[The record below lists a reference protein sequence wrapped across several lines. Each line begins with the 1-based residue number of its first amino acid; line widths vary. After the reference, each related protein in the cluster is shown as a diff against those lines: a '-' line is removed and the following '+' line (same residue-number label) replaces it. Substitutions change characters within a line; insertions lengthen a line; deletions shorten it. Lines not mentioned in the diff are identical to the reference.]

1 MGHHHGPLKFIA
13 SPLRHVEH
21 SEKEEQTP
29 LGGSDQSFNKTN
41 TNTEVLP
48 FQNNDGKLHDT
59 PEFQRHEEATTSEL
73 FYDLF
78 FVANLTTF
86 TSLLEINDHK
96 SLSAYIGFFCVLW
109 FTWYQVS
116 LYDVRFSTD
125 SIFERACKALHFG
138 TMVGFAVMGPQW
150 KPGEETND
158 YSTFKAFSLI
168 LMVSRLV
175 LVVQYGSTLYFTRNY
190 RSARLPLLL
199 VMGSYTIA
207 AILYGAFT
215 AAFPKGNDYTTSN
228 VYVAWY
234 IISIAETLLTTA
246 VSCRW
251 RIISFKGTHLIERLS
266 LLTLIILGE
275 GIIVVCKAISKIVKN
290 YYIFTASVVGQII
303 AAVLII
309 YFLYMLYFDRL
320 RDTHFGT
327 IKQQIWAFLHFPLH
341 ITLVLVLEGVS
352 NFVVWRQAVQGLQAV
367 LSDLTLD
374 FSQTYNTSAEF
385 VDQVNFTAWND
396 VFNYVP
402 KGIDFTDALNEVN
415 SALVEV
421 ANAWNNTSEEAVN
434 AGDNALN
441 NIIFALANTVLES
454 LSIEA
459 PKSKV
464 KDGVK
469 PSPED
474 QTSKLFGVFNLVFI
488 YFFVTAGLTLII
500 MGVLAWLSEKP
511 KKLGDYVRSSANF
524 VVGLGLCLLS
534 LMSFS
539 EAEGNFAFSSWVL
552 PTLCL
557 SLFLVVVVNH
567 VRFGKASGH

>member
-1 MGHHHGPLKFIA
+1 MGHYHGPLKFIA

-21 SEKEEQTP
+21 SEKEEKAP
-29 LGGSDQSFNKTN
+29 LGGSDQSLHKTN
-41 TNTEVLP
+41 TDTEVLP
-48 FQNNDGKLHDT
+48 FQNNDGALHDT
-59 PEFQRHEEATTSEL
+59 LEFHRHEEATTSEL

-96 SLSAYIGFFCVLW
+96 CMSYFPTFPLTIFMLTPFLALSAYIGFFCVLW

-116 LYDVRFSTD
+116 LHDVRFSTD
-125 SIFERACKALHFG
+125 SIFERVCKALHFG

-175 LVVQYGSTLYFTRNY
+175 LVVQYGCTLYFTRNH
-190 RSARLPLLL
+190 RSVRLPLLL
-199 VMGSYTIA
+199 VMGSYIVA
-207 AILYGAFT
+207 AILYGALT
-215 AAFPKGNDYTTSN
+215 AAFPKGNDFTTSN

-234 IISIAETLLTTA
+234 IISIGETLLTTA

-251 RIISFKGTHLIERLS
+251 RVISFKGTHLIERLS

-352 NFVVWRQAVQGLQAV
+352 NFVVWRQAVQGLRTV
-367 LSDLTLD
+367 LSDLDSDL
-374 FSQTYNTSAEF
+374 SLTYNTSAEY
-385 VDQVNFTAWND
+385 VSQLNFTAWND
-396 VFNYVP
+396 VFAFVP

-421 ANAWNNTSEEAVN
+421 GNTWNDTSEEAVD
-434 AGDNALN
+434 AAYNALSD
-441 NIIFALANTVLES
+441 IIFALTNTVLES

-469 PSPED
+469 PSPQEES
-474 QTSKLFGVFNLVFI
+474 SKLFGVFNLVFI
-488 YFFVTAGLTLII
+488 YFFVTVSAQRLQFSTPRTLY
-500 MGVLAWLSEKP
+500 VL
-511 KKLGDYVRSSANF
+511 D
-524 VVGLGLCLLS
+524 LLY
-534 LMSFS
+534 
-539 EAEGNFAFSSWVL
+539 
-552 PTLCL
+552 
-557 SLFLVVVVNH
+557 
-567 VRFGKASGH
+567 

>member
-1 MGHHHGPLKFIA
+1 
-13 SPLRHVEH
+13 
-21 SEKEEQTP
+21 
-29 LGGSDQSFNKTN
+29 
-41 TNTEVLP
+41 
-48 FQNNDGKLHDT
+48 
-59 PEFQRHEEATTSEL
+59 
-73 FYDLF
+73 
-78 FVANLTTF
+78 
-86 TSLLEINDHK
+86 
-96 SLSAYIGFFCVLW
+96 
-109 FTWYQVS
+109 
-116 LYDVRFSTD
+116 
-125 SIFERACKALHFG
+125 
-138 TMVGFAVMGPQW
+138 MVGFAVMGPQW

-190 RSARLPLLL
+190 RSVRLPLLL
-199 VMGSYTIA
+199 VMGSYTVA
-207 AILYGAFT
+207 AILYGTLT

-228 VYVAWY
+228 VYIAWY
-234 IISIAETLLTTA
+234 IISIGETLLTTV

-251 RIISFKGTHLIERLS
+251 RVISFKGTHLIERLS

-367 LSDLTLD
+367 LSDLTFD
-374 FSQTYNTSAEF
+374 FSLTYNTSAEF
-385 VDQVNFTAWND
+385 VSQVNSTAWND
-396 VFNYVP
+396 VFTFVP

-421 ANAWNNTSEEAVN
+421 ANTWNDTSEEAVDATN
-434 AGDNALN
+434 NALN
-441 NIIFALANTVLES
+441 DIIFALANTVLES

-488 YFFVTAGLTLII
+488 YFFVT
-500 MGVLAWLSEKP
+500 V
-511 KKLGDYVRSSANF
+511 SAQR
-524 VVGLGLCLLS
+524 LQ
-534 LMSFS
+534 FS
-539 EAEGNFAFSSWVL
+539 T
-552 PTLCL
+552 P
-557 SLFLVVVVNH
+557 
-567 VRFGKASGH
+567 

>member
-1 MGHHHGPLKFIA
+1 MGRYHEPLKFIA

-29 LGGSDQSFNKTN
+29 LGGSDQSLNKTN
-41 TNTEVLP
+41 TDAEVLP
-48 FQNNDGKLHDT
+48 FQNNDGELHDT
-59 PEFQRHEEATTSEL
+59 PEFHRHEEATTSEL

-175 LVVQYGSTLYFTRNY
+175 LVVQYGSALYFTRNY
-190 RSARLPLLL
+190 RSTRLPLLL
-199 VMGSYTIA
+199 VMGSYTVA

-228 VYVAWY
+228 VYIAWY

-251 RIISFKGTHLIERLS
+251 RVISFKGTHLIERMS

-275 GIIVVCKAISKIVKN
+275 GIMVVCRAISKIVRN

-352 NFVVWRQAVQGLQAV
+352 NFVVWRQAVQGLETV
-367 LSDLTLD
+367 LNDLSVD
-374 FSQTYNTSAEF
+374 FSLTYNTSAEF
-385 VDQVNFTAWND
+385 VGQVNSTAWND
-396 VFNYVP
+396 VFAYVP
-402 KGIDFTDALNEVN
+402 KGIDFTEALNEVN
-415 SALVEV
+415 SALVEI
-421 ANAWNNTSEEAVN
+421 ANTWNDTSEEAAN
-434 AGDNALN
+434 AGNNALN
-441 NIIFALANTVLES
+441 NIVFALTNTVLES

-459 PKSKV
+459 PKPKV

-469 PSPED
+469 PNPED
-474 QTSKLFGVFNLVFI
+474 QTTKLFGVFNLVFI

-534 LMSFS
+534 LMSLT
-539 EAEGNFAFSSWVL
+539 ETEGNFGFSSWVL

-557 SLFLVVVVNH
+557 SLGLVVVINH